1 MTDLAPIIYASLVL
15 FVLFMAKCG
24 DRYTTEG

>member
-1 MTDLAPIIYASLVL
+1 MTDLATIIYPSLVL
-15 FVLFMAKCG
+15 FVLFVSVFG